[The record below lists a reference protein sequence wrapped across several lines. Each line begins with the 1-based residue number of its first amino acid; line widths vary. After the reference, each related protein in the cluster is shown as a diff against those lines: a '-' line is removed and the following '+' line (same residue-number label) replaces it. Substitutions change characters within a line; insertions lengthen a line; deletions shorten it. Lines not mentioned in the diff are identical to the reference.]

1 MKNLLFLFAALAFL
15 SSCSPQLSVYTK
27 ELHESL
33 SLSDDE
39 MRKVQFYLSREI
51 VLERAYDLEEAQ
63 IKDGRITISREKEL
77 EKIRIPA
84 NTPGV
89 AVFSPDGSRLAI
101 SFDAHSD
108 EEFLMFGPNPRKGN
122 RYTLFA
128 SEWGRDS
135 GVVTYGGRQ
144 YRTQSGAQLTNLM
157 VELRALNRQKVDSRT
172 VRGRRP

>member
-1 MKNLLFLFAALAFL
+1 MKNLFFFILAAAFL

-33 SLSDDE
+33 SLSDTE
-39 MRKVQFYLSREI
+39 LRKVQFYLSREI

-63 IKDGRITISREKEL
+63 IRDGKITISREKEL
-77 EKIRIPA
+77 EQIRIPA
-84 NTPGV
+84 RTPGI

-101 SFDAHSD
+101 SFDAQSD
-108 EEFLMFGPNPRKGN
+108 EEFLMFGPNPKMGN
-122 RYTLFA
+122 RYMLFA
-128 SEWGRDS
+128 SEWSRNS

-144 YRTQSGAQLTNLM
+144 YRTQSGAELTNLM
-157 VELRALNRQKVDSRT
+157 VELKALNRQKVESRT